1 MTDDKP
7 KRRLPI
13 DWYLVALL
21 ATVGIAALIPARGIG
36 ATVMGYATYGAVAL
50 LFFLYGARLAPQA
63 ILAGVMHWRL
73 QGLVFLSTFAVFPIV
88 GLILVA
94 VFRPWLGE
102 TLSLGLLFVAV
113 LPSTVQSSIAFTS
126 IARGNVPAALCSA
139 SISNLA
145 GIVVTPA
152 LVALLISS
160 KSGGFSLS
168 ALEDIALQLLLPFAL
183 GQLARPF
190 IGNWITAHR
199 TITQIVDRGS
209 ILLIVYAAFSEG
221 MVAGVWSAIS
231 LQSLALVIALDVLM
245 LAVGLTVTTVV
256 SRLLR
261 FNKEDE
267 IAIVFCGSKKSMASG
282 IPMANILFAGQAVS
296 LIVLPLMLFHQIQLM
311 VCASL
316 ARRYARRVSAA
327 VS

>member
-160 KSGGFSLS
+160 KSGGLSL
-168 ALEDIALQLLLPFAL
+168 
-183 GQLARPF
+183 
-190 IGNWITAHR
+190 
-199 TITQIVDRGS
+199 
-209 ILLIVYAAFSEG
+209 
-221 MVAGVWSAIS
+221 
-231 LQSLALVIALDVLM
+231 
-245 LAVGLTVTTVV
+245 
-256 SRLLR
+256 
-261 FNKEDE
+261 
-267 IAIVFCGSKKSMASG
+267 
-282 IPMANILFAGQAVS
+282 
-296 LIVLPLMLFHQIQLM
+296 
-311 VCASL
+311 
-316 ARRYARRVSAA
+316 
-327 VS
+327 